1 MSQTYDDCI
10 QLFCVRCK
18 DVGLD
23 CACTVYGINEEIVV
37 YSTILHMLEYHAI
50 FEYMMGICF
59 IIRKI
64 TDYLDDKKKI
74 LDLLSSYN
82 KNSNFVQ
89 DMIIDL

>member
-1 MSQTYDDCI
+1 
-10 QLFCVRCK
+10 
-18 DVGLD
+18 
-23 CACTVYGINEEIVV
+23 
-37 YSTILHMLEYHAI
+37 MLEYRAI